1 MPNVGPLEIA
11 VVLIIVLII
20 FGPKRLP
27 ELGQSMGRGIR
38 EFKNSLSGDKDKDS
52 PEEKRREL
60 EASQQ
65 VQASQPQPPQPGAAD
80 ASAEKPAAPVAGGVV
95 TENKGQAWPGFG
107 WSISRTG
114 LRPPSTSTNNVRAS
128 RPRSARSW

>member
-38 EFKNSLSGDKDKDS
+38 EFKSSLSGDKDKDS

-65 VQASQPQPPQPGAAD
+65 AQVSQPQPAQPAQPAAQPQPPAHEPQPEPQQEQPKAPEQT
-80 ASAEKPAAPVAGGVV
+80 AETVEGEVV
-95 TENKGQAWPGFG
+95 TENKA
-107 WSISRTG
+107 
-114 LRPPSTSTNNVRAS
+114 
-128 RPRSARSW
+128 

>member
-27 ELGQSMGRGIR
+27 ELGKSMGHGIR
-38 EFKNSLSGDKDKDS
+38 EFKDSLSGEKDKDS

-60 EASQQ
+60 QASQQ
-65 VQASQPQPPQPGAAD
+65 AQVAQPQPPAPQAQPAP
-80 ASAEKPAAPVAGGVV
+80 PAAQPQAEQPKAPEQTAETVEGEVV
-95 TENKGQAWPGFG
+95 TENKA
-107 WSISRTG
+107 
-114 LRPPSTSTNNVRAS
+114 
-128 RPRSARSW
+128 

>member
-27 ELGQSMGRGIR
+27 ELGKSMGHGIR
-38 EFKNSLSGDKDKDS
+38 EFKDSISGNSDKES

-60 EASQQ
+60 EATQQ
-65 VQASQPQPPQPGAAD
+65 AQVAQPQPPAAQ
-80 ASAEKPAAPVAGGVV
+80 APPAPAPPPAAAEQPKAPEQTAETVEGEVV
-95 TENKGQAWPGFG
+95 TENKA
-107 WSISRTG
+107 
-114 LRPPSTSTNNVRAS
+114 
-128 RPRSARSW
+128 

>member
-38 EFKNSLSGDKDKDS
+38 EFKSSLSGDSKDEDS

-60 EASQQ
+60 EASQ
-65 VQASQPQPPQPGAAD
+65 
-80 ASAEKPAAPVAGGVV
+80 AAPSAAETEPAPSAAETEPAPSAAESETAEPVEGEVV
-95 TENKGQAWPGFG
+95 SENKA
-107 WSISRTG
+107 
-114 LRPPSTSTNNVRAS
+114 
-128 RPRSARSW
+128 